1 LIPGYL
7 SSSGAA
13 VLTIALALLRS
24 LRAWLRAHPELG
36 LENRA
41 LRHQLTVRQRQVRQ
55 PRLKGRERVFWGVL
69 KRAWPDGRSALRI
82 LQPETV
88 IAWPRAGFR
97 MFWRWK
103 SRRRRGRP
111 ATAPELVG
119 LLRQMGAANPTWGSP
134 RIRDEL
140 GSMPRRLRFGN
151 SGPLPDADLPKTG
164 GPFWVTTPGPLP
176 PWTASWS
183 RQ

>member
-1 LIPGYL
+1 M
-7 SSSGAA
+7 
-13 VLTIALALLRS
+13 LTIALALLRS

-41 LRHQLTVRQRQVRQ
+41 LRHQLTVLQRQVRQ

-103 SRRRRGRP
+103 SRRRRGDRP
-111 ATAPELVG
+111 R
-119 LLRQMGAANPTWGSP
+119 LRSWSASSAKWGRLTQPGAVHGFVMNWASW
-134 RIRDEL
+134 

-164 GPFWVTTPGPLP
+164 GPCCVTTPGPLP